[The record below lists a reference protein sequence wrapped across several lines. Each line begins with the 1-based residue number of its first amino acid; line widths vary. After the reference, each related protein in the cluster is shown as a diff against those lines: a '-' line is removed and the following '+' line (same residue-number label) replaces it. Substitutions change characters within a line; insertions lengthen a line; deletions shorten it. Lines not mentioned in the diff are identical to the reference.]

1 MKRLIIIISLFMPCI
16 MNAQS
21 KDEKEVAAAVEQ
33 LRYAMVNPDKTV
45 LEKLAAEKLNY
56 GHSSGQIDDKNKFIE
71 KLVSGASDFVS
82 ISLTEQ
88 TISISEKVAIVRH
101 ILTAKTNDGGKP
113 GDVHIRVLLIWQKQK
128 GEWKL
133 LARQAV
139 KI

>member
-33 LRYAMVNPDKTV
+33 LRDAMVNPDKTV
-45 LEKLAAEKLNY
+45 LEKLTAEKLSY